1 MWIKIVQEPST
12 KEKEWSQMSIMRP
25 EFLFILYDSVW
36 KHLKGFLSTHGYM
49 DVSLCGNWRILKIN
63 LWNVSKYTLKI

>member
-25 EFLFILYDSVW
+25 EFFFVLYDSVW
-36 KHLKGFLSTHGYM
+36 KQLKGIFVHSWLYGCIFMWKLENTK
-49 DVSLCGNWRILKIN
+49 N
-63 LWNVSKYTLKI
+63 